1 MLESTSIDTNLNT
14 SYTVT
19 LEEGEDDGLIL
30 PIPNEILDELGWDDG
45 CLLDWSIDEVNNTI
59 IISKV
64 NEDGDV

>member
-14 SYTVT
+14 NYTVS
-19 LEEGEDDGLIL
+19 LEEDGEDLIL
-30 PIPNEILDELGWDDG
+30 PIPDEILDQLGWNDG

-64 NEDGDV
+64 DEDGDV

>member
-14 SYTVT
+14 NYTVT
-19 LEEGEDDGLIL
+19 LEEDGEDLIL
-30 PIPNEILDELGWDDG
+30 PIPDEILDQLGWDDG

-64 NEDGDV
+64 NEEVM